1 MRKIVA
7 GLSVSL
13 DGVTESPPDW
23 MMLNHEAD
31 EVIRASIAGSDA
43 VLLGRNTYTAFARMW
58 PELGNSVSMA
68 AFLNNT
74 PKYVVSSTLAAVDW
88 SGSTL
93 LGGDLEAE
101 LTALKN
107 KPGKNI
113 HVPGSP
119 RLVRSLLQVGLLDEL
134 NLLIHPIV
142 LGSGARLF
150 EEPSAR
156 ADLALAAS
164 RTFENGVLSVTYRPA
179 PIR

>member
-13 DGVTESPPDW
+13 DGVTESPPEW

-31 EVIRASIAGSDA
+31 EVIRAGIAESDA
-43 VLLGRNTYTAFARMW
+43 VLLGRNTYADFARMW
-58 PELGNSVSMA
+58 PALGDSSPMA

-74 PKYVVSSTLAAVDW
+74 PKYVVSSTLTEVAW

-93 LGGDLEAE
+93 LGPDVTAE
-101 LTALKN
+101 LTALKS

-113 HVPGSP
+113 HIPGSP
-119 RLVRSLLQVGLLDEL
+119 RLVRSLLLTGLLDEL

-142 LGSGARLF
+142 LGSGERLF
-150 EEPSAR
+150 STASSR
-156 ADLALAAS
+156 ADLELVAS
-164 RTFENGVLSVTYRPA
+164 RTFGNGVLCVTYRP
-179 PIR
+179 RH

>member
-13 DGVTESPPDW
+13 DGVTESPPGW

-31 EVIRASIAGSDA
+31 EVIRASIAESDA
-43 VLLGRNTYTAFARMW
+43 VLLGGNTYADFARRW
-58 PELGNSVSMA
+58 PGQGDSSPMA

-74 PKYVVSSTLAAVDW
+74 PKYVVSSTLTEVRW

-93 LGGDLEAE
+93 LGTDVAAE
-101 LTALKN
+101 LNALKR

-113 HVPGSP
+113 HIPGSP
-119 RLVRSLLQVGLLDEL
+119 RLVRSLLPAGLLDEL

-150 EEPSAR
+150 SEVSSR
-156 ADLALAAS
+156 ADLELIAS
-164 RTFENGVLSVTYRPA
+164 RTFGNGVLSVTYRPKH
-179 PIR
+179 